1 MALEPSQ
8 SGGCEV
14 LGSSTL
20 DNWGPQTQTWK
31 FKSEYPGG
39 YLGVNPRELRFL
51 DCPVSSLVPELGG
64 GWIWTEEKKQTFVG
78 ERTGS
83 ESSLPIMFTE
93 LH

>member
-64 GWIWTEEKKQTFVG
+64 GLDLDRGEKTDFRGRKDRQ
-78 ERTGS
+78 R
-83 ESSLPIMFTE
+83 E
-93 LH
+93 LLAHHVY